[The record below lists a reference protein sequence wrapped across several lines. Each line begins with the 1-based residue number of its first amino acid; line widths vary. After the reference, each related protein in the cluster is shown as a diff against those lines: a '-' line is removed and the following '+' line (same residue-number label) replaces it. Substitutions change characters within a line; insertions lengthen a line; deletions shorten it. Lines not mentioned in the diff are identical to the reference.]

1 MPILDHIAA
10 FHDEMAAWRR
20 HLHQNP
26 ELGFE
31 EHETAAFVA
40 EKLKSFGVDEVHT
53 GIAGTGVVGVLRA
66 GAGKRSVGLRA
77 DLDALP
83 IREETGLPWASRA
96 DGKMHACGHDGHTA
110 MLLGA
115 ARYLA
120 ETRNFDGTVYL
131 IFQPAEEVGGGE
143 RVVAAGLF
151 ERFPAERVFGLHNRP
166 QLPVGRFAMRAGPA
180 YAGCDDF
187 TIRLE
192 GQGCH
197 AGWPHLGRDPI
208 VAGAQLVLAL
218 QTLVARQVDPLDQ
231 AVVSV
236 TRHVGG
242 DAHNVIPGTV
252 ELWGTVRAYRP
263 ETRDFL
269 RRRLAEVTEG
279 VAVASGVGASLS
291 YVSSLPP
298 LVNGREDATFS
309 ADVAAEVVG
318 EAGVDRDPPPVMSA
332 EDFAFMLQAKPG
344 AFVWMGIGRA
354 EEGRLI
360 HTPLYDFNDEALPYG
375 ASYWTRLAERF
386 LAQCPEAPE
395 GMP

>member
-1 MPILDHIAA
+1 MTILDRIATM
-10 FHDEMAAWRR
+10 HDEMAVWRR

-31 EHETAAFVA
+31 EHETATFVA
-40 EKLKSFGVDEVHT
+40 DKLKSFGVDEVHT

-66 GAGKRSVGLRA
+66 GAGGRSVGLRA

-83 IREETGLPWASRA
+83 IREETGLPWASRTE
-96 DGKMHACGHDGHTA
+96 GKMHACGHDGHTA

-115 ARYLA
+115 AKYLA
-120 ETRNFDGTVYL
+120 ATRGYDGTVYL
-131 IFQPAEEVGGGE
+131 IFQPAEEIGGGE
-143 RVVAAGLF
+143 RIVAAGLF
-151 ERFPAERVFGLHNRP
+151 ERFPAQRVFGLHNRP

-180 YAGCDDF
+180 MAGCDDF

-192 GQGCH
+192 GRGCH

-231 AVVSV
+231 AVISV
-236 TRHVGG
+236 TRHAGG
-242 DAHNVIPGTV
+242 DAHNVIPGAV
-252 ELWGTVRAYRP
+252 ELWGTVRTYRP

-269 RRRLAEVTEG
+269 RRRLAEIAEG
-279 VAVASGVGASLS
+279 IAIASGVGASLS

-298 LVNGREDATFS
+298 LVNHSEDAALG

-318 EAGVDRDPPPVMSA
+318 ETGVDRDPPPVMSA

-344 AFVWMGIGRA
+344 ALVWMGVGRA

-360 HTPLYDFNDEALPYG
+360 HTPVYDFNDDALPYG
-375 ASYWTRLAERF
+375 ASYWVRLAERC
-386 LAQCPEAPE
+386 LAEEPGAPASA
-395 GMP
+395 P

>member
-1 MPILDHIAA
+1 MPILDRIAG

-20 HLHQNP
+20 HLHQAP

-31 EHETAAFVA
+31 EHKTAAFVA
-40 EKLKSFGVDEVHT
+40 DKLKTFGVDEVHT

-66 GAGKRSVGLRA
+66 GTGGRSVALRA

-96 DGKMHACGHDGHTA
+96 EGKMHACGHDGHTA

-115 ARYLA
+115 AKYLA
-120 ETRNFDGTVYL
+120 ETRGFDGAVYL

-143 RVVAAGLF
+143 QMVAAGLF
-151 ERFPAERVFGLHNRP
+151 DRFPAERVFGLHNRP
-166 QLPVGRFAMRAGPA
+166 QLPVGRFAMRTGPA

-192 GQGCH
+192 GRGCH

-236 TRHVGG
+236 TRHAGG
-242 DAHNVIPGTV
+242 DAHNVIPGAV
-252 ELWGTVRAYRP
+252 ELWGTVRTYRP

-269 RRRLAEVTEG
+269 RQRLAEVVDG
-279 VAVASGVGASLS
+279 IAAVAGVGASLT

-298 LVNGREDATFS
+298 VVNSREEAAFA
-309 ADVAAEVVG
+309 ADIAAEIVG

-360 HTPLYDFNDEALPYG
+360 HTPLYDFNDEALSYG
-375 ASYWTRLAERF
+375 ASYWARLAERV
-386 LAQCPEAPE
+386 LAKRPGALE

>member
-1 MPILDHIAA
+1 MPVLDRIAG
-10 FHDEMAAWRR
+10 FHDKMAAWRR
-20 HLHQNP
+20 HLHQAP

-31 EHETAAFVA
+31 EHKTAAFVA
-40 EKLKSFGVDEVHT
+40 DKLKSFGVDEVHT

-66 GAGKRSVGLRA
+66 GTRGGSVGLRA

-83 IREETGLPWASRA
+83 IREETGLPWASRTE
-96 DGKMHACGHDGHTA
+96 GKMHACGHDGHTA

-120 ETRNFDGTVYL
+120 ETRDFDGTVYL

-143 RVVAAGLF
+143 RMVAAGLF

-192 GQGCH
+192 GRGGH

-218 QTLVARQVDPLDQ
+218 QALVARQVDPLDQ

-236 TRHVGG
+236 TRHAGG
-242 DAHNVIPGTV
+242 DAHNVIPGAV
-252 ELWGTVRAYRP
+252 ELWGTVRTYRP

-269 RRRLAEVTEG
+269 RLRLAEIMEG
-279 VAVASGVGASLS
+279 IAAVAGVGACLT

-298 LVNGREDATFS
+298 LMNGREDAAFG
-309 ADVAAEVVG
+309 ADIAVEVVG

-344 AFVWMGIGRA
+344 ALVWMGIGRA

-360 HTPLYDFNDEALPYG
+360 HTPAYDFNDEALPYG
-375 ASYWTRLAERF
+375 ASYWVRLAERF
-386 LAQCPEAPE
+386 LAQGSGVLPSTP
-395 GMP
+395 

>member
-1 MPILDHIAA
+1 
-10 FHDEMAAWRR
+10 
-20 HLHQNP
+20 
-26 ELGFE
+26 
-31 EHETAAFVA
+31 
-40 EKLKSFGVDEVHT
+40 
-53 GIAGTGVVGVLRA
+53 
-66 GAGKRSVGLRA
+66 
-77 DLDALP
+77 
-83 IREETGLPWASRA
+83 
-96 DGKMHACGHDGHTA
+96 
-110 MLLGA
+110 ML
-115 ARYLA
+115 
-120 ETRNFDGTVYL
+120 
-131 IFQPAEEVGGGE
+131 
-143 RVVAAGLF
+143 AAGLF
-151 ERFPAERVFGLHNRP
+151 DRFPAERVFGLHNRP

-180 YAGCDDF
+180 GAGCDDF

-192 GQGCH
+192 GRGCH

-236 TRHVGG
+236 TRHAGG
-242 DAHNVIPGTV
+242 DAHNVIPGAV
-252 ELWGTVRAYRP
+252 ELWGMVRTYRP

-269 RRRLAEVTEG
+269 RRRLSEVAEG
-279 VAVASGVGASLS
+279 VAVASGVGASLT

-298 LVNGREDATFS
+298 LVNGLEDAAFG

-354 EEGRLI
+354 DEGRLI
-360 HTPLYDFNDEALPYG
+360 HTPIYDFNDEALSYG
-375 ASYWTRLAERF
+375 ASYWARLTERF
-386 LAQCPEAPE
+386 LAKHPRAPE

>member
-1 MPILDHIAA
+1 MPILDRIAA

-40 EKLKSFGVDEVHT
+40 DKLKSFGVDEVHT

-66 GAGKRSVGLRA
+66 GTAGRSVALRA

-96 DGKMHACGHDGHTA
+96 EGKMHACGHDGHTA
-110 MLLGA
+110 MLLGG

-120 ETRNFDGTVYL
+120 ETRKFDGTVYV

-143 RVVAAGLF
+143 RMVEAGLF
-151 ERFPAERVFGLHNRP
+151 KRFPAERVFGLHNRP

-180 YAGCDDF
+180 MAGCDDF

-192 GQGCH
+192 GRGCH

-208 VAGAQLVLAL
+208 VAGAQLILAL

-236 TRHVGG
+236 TRHAGG
-242 DAHNVIPGTV
+242 DAHNVIPGAV
-252 ELWGTVRAYRP
+252 ELWGTVRTYRT
-263 ETRDFL
+263 ETRVFL
-269 RRRLAEVTEG
+269 RQRLAEIAEG
-279 VAVASGVGASLS
+279 IAAASGVRASLT

-298 LVNGREDATFS
+298 VVNDRAEAAFG
-309 ADVAAEVVG
+309 ADTAAEVVG
-318 EAGVDRDPPPVMSA
+318 ETGVERDPQPVMSA

-354 EEGRLI
+354 EEGRLN
-360 HTPLYDFNDEALPYG
+360 HTPLYDFNDEALSYG
-375 ASYWTRLAERF
+375 ASYWARLAERV
-386 LAQCPEAPE
+386 LPKRPGVPE

>member
-1 MPILDHIAA
+1 MTILDRIGA
-10 FHDEMAAWRR
+10 FHDGMAGWRR

-40 EKLKSFGVDEVHT
+40 DKLKSFGVDEVHI
-53 GIAGTGVVGVLRA
+53 GIAGTGIVGLLRA
-66 GAGKRSVGLRA
+66 GTGERSIGLRA

-96 DGKMHACGHDGHTA
+96 EGKMHACGHDGHTA

-120 ETRNFDGTVYL
+120 ETRDFDGTVYL
-131 IFQPAEEVGGGE
+131 IFQPAEEIGGGE
-143 RVVAAGLF
+143 RMVAAGLF
-151 ERFPAERVFGLHNRP
+151 ERFPVERVFGLHNRP
-166 QLPVGRFAMRAGPA
+166 QLPVGQFAMRAGPA
-180 YAGCDDF
+180 YAGYDDF
-187 TIRLE
+187 TIRLD
-192 GQGCH
+192 GRGCH

-236 TRHVGG
+236 TRHAGG
-242 DAHNVIPGTV
+242 EGHNVIPGAV
-252 ELWGTVRAYRP
+252 ELWGTVRTYRP
-263 ETRDFL
+263 ETREFL
-269 RRRLAEVTEG
+269 CRRLAEVAEG
-279 VAVASGVGASLS
+279 VATVSGVGASLT

-298 LVNGREDATFS
+298 LVNGREDAAFG
-309 ADVAAEVVG
+309 ADIAAEIVG

-344 AFVWMGIGRA
+344 ALVWMGIGRA

-360 HTPLYDFNDEALPYG
+360 HTPVYDFNDEALPYG
-375 ASYWTRLAERF
+375 AGYWARLTERF
-386 LAQCPEAPE
+386 LAKRPGVPKS
-395 GMP
+395 MI

>member
-1 MPILDHIAA
+1 MPILDRITA
-10 FHDEMAAWRR
+10 FQDEMAAWRR

-31 EHETAAFVA
+31 EYGTAAFVA
-40 EKLKSFGVDEVHT
+40 DKLKSFGVDEIHT

-66 GAGKRSVGLRA
+66 GSDRCSVGLRA

-96 DGKMHACGHDGHTA
+96 EGKMHACGHDGHTA

-115 ARYLA
+115 AKYLA
-120 ETRNFDGTVYL
+120 ETRGFDGTVYL

-143 RVVAAGLF
+143 RMLAAGLF
-151 ERFPAERVFGLHNRP
+151 DRFPAERVFGLHNRP

-180 YAGCDDF
+180 GAGCDDF

-192 GQGCH
+192 GRGCH

-236 TRHVGG
+236 TRHAGG
-242 DAHNVIPGTV
+242 DAHNVIPGAV
-252 ELWGTVRAYRP
+252 ELWGTVRTYRP

-269 RRRLAEVTEG
+269 RRRLSEVAEG
-279 VAVASGVGASLS
+279 VAVASGVGASLT

-298 LVNGREDATFS
+298 LVNGLEDAAFG

-354 EEGRLI
+354 DEGRLI
-360 HTPLYDFNDEALPYG
+360 HTPIYDFNDEALSYG
-375 ASYWTRLAERF
+375 ASYWARLTERF
-386 LAQCPEAPE
+386 LAKHPRAPE